1 MAALDFGMAKA
12 RGLVAPGKQLQEE
25 LRKLSGDMFKSEE
38 WWNQQLDRQIKDGV
52 TEKKTRTE
60 TTYPQGSNRY
70 GQPNQ
75 FIGNQSRSI
84 YGNYGG
90 MGGDRLDASYFAPVT
105 KTINYT
111 EQRGLTNAELKDISK
126 SSKQASTRA
135 KSIAAAEK
143 KSKGKT
149 TKGVSG
155 GLIAT
160 AIQDRRKLGV
170 TGLGLGNEMLGQIG
184 LGVNKGKLG

>member
-60 TTYPQGSNRY
+60 TTYPQGFNIYGTPNSFY
-70 GQPNQ
+70 GQQN
-75 FIGNQSRSI
+75 N
-84 YGNYGG
+84 
-90 MGGDRLDASYFAPVT
+90 GGDRLDASYFAPVK

>member
-60 TTYPQGSNRY
+60 TTYPQGFNQY
-70 GQPNQ
+70 GSPNVFQ
-75 FIGNQSRSI
+75 AFQSAPGQQ
-84 YGNYGG
+84 Y
-90 MGGDRLDASYFAPVT
+90 LDASYFAPVT

-111 EQRGLTNAELKDISK
+111 EQRGLTNTELKDISK

>member
-60 TTYPQGSNRY
+60 TTYPQGFNMW
-70 GQPNQ
+70 GQPNTYQ
-75 FIGNQSRSI
+75 A
-84 YGNYGG
+84 
-90 MGGDRLDASYFAPVT
+90 DRFGSMISKNSAGYMDASYFAPVK

>member
-38 WWNQQLDRQIKDGV
+38 WWNQQLDRQIKEGV

-60 TTYPQGSNRY
+60 TTYPQGFNQY
-70 GQPNQ
+70 GSPNVFQPFQSAPRNQ
-75 FIGNQSRSI
+75 
-84 YGNYGG
+84 YGLGTG
-90 MGGDRLDASYFAPVT
+90 RQPLDASYFAPVT

-160 AIQDRRKLGV
+160 AIQDRRRLGV

>member
-52 TEKKTRTE
+52 TEKKTKTE
-60 TTYPQGSNRY
+60 TTYPQGYNMY
-70 GQPNQ
+70 GQPNTYQ
-75 FIGNQSRSI
+75 ADQSI
-84 YGNYGG
+84 FANLGG

>member
-38 WWNQQLDRQIKDGV
+38 WWNQQLDRQIKDGI
-52 TEKKTRTE
+52 TEQKTKTE
-60 TTYPQGSNRY
+60 INYPQGYDMFGR
-70 GQPNQ
+70 PNTYQ
-75 FIGNQSRSI
+75 ADQSIFANLISKNSAGYI
-84 YGNYGG
+84 NP
-90 MGGDRLDASYFAPVT
+90 ASFDPVT
-105 KTINYT
+105 KTTNYT

-160 AIQDRRKLGV
+160 AIQDRRRLGV

>member
-1 MAALDFGMAKA
+1 
-12 RGLVAPGKQLQEE
+12 
-25 LRKLSGDMFKSEE
+25 
-38 WWNQQLDRQIKDGV
+38 V

-60 TTYPQGSNRY
+60 TTYPQGSNIY

-75 FIGNQSRSI
+75 FTGQQN
-84 YGNYGG
+84 N
-90 MGGDRLDASYFAPVT
+90 GGDILDASYFAPRI

-111 EQRGLTNAELKDISK
+111 EQRGLTNNELKDISK

-135 KSIAAAEK
+135 KSVAAAEK

-160 AIQDRRKLGV
+160 AIQDRRRLGV
-170 TGLGLGNEMLGQIG
+170 TGLGLDNEMLGQIG